1 MGNVELEAKPR
12 VSAFRRIAIGTWRD
26 AYDPQVYGALQIRAD
41 ALVDYIDDF
50 RRATGKRLTV
60 THLVGKAVAVALA
73 EVRDANSM
81 LRFNK
86 PYWRKRVGVFFSVAM
101 QDPESKETDLSGLR
115 VFDVDKMSLSDL
127 VRAFELQVA
136 KVRTN
141 KDPAL
146 ERTRSSF
153 SRVPYPLLNVMLD
166 AIKHLTYT
174 LNLDLSRFGLPRDPF
189 GSVIVTN
196 IGSLGLDEAYAPLM
210 PYSKV
215 PLLLAVGAVKQAA
228 VVEDGN
234 LAVGKILRIQATF
247 DHRLLDGKH
256 ASKLAA
262 VLTDWLEH
270 PYERFDRL
278 PDAPP
283 RATRTA
289 LP

>member
-1 MGNVELEAKPR
+1 MPNVELEPKPR

-26 AYDPQVYGALQIRAD
+26 AYDPQVYGALELRAD
-41 ALVDYIDDF
+41 ALSDYIEDF
-50 RRATGKRLTV
+50 RRVTGKRLTV

-73 EVRDANSM
+73 QVRDANSM

-101 QDPESKETDLSGLR
+101 QDPHTKETDLSGLR
-115 VFDVDKMSLSDL
+115 VFDVDKMSLGEL
-127 VRAFELQVA
+127 VGAFEEQVE

-141 KDPAL
+141 KDPSL
-146 ERTRSSF
+146 EKTRSSF
-153 SRVPYPLLNVMLD
+153 SMVPYPLLNVMLD
-166 AIKHLTYT
+166 TIKHLTYT
-174 LNLDLSRFGLPRDPF
+174 LNLDLSRFGMPRDPF

-215 PLLLAVGAVKQAA
+215 PLLIAVGAVKQAP
-228 VVEDGN
+228 VVEDGK
-234 LAVGKILRIQATF
+234 LAVGRILRIQATF

-256 ASKLAA
+256 ASKLAG

-270 PYERFDRL
+270 PYERFDPL
-278 PDAPP
+278 PEARS
-283 RATRTA
+283 RATRA
-289 LP
+289 AVR